1 MREYLQV
8 VLRSMIGKLQLERPT
23 TGTTYP
29 TVTDRDVENIIIPI
43 LLTETQQ
50 KIAEL
55 VRESH
60 EARKRA
66 KELLEKAKGKMEEMI
81 EKGG

>member
-55 VRESH
+55 VR
-60 EARKRA
+60 
-66 KELLEKAKGKMEEMI
+66 
-81 EKGG
+81 